1 MEPAIFTTMCMI
13 QNDEDCVL
21 VQERTGPW
29 PGLAFPGG
37 HVEPG
42 ESFVDCVK
50 REVWEETGLRLVNP
64 QLRGVKQ
71 FPTDE
76 GARYVVLLFWADRF
90 EGTLRASNEGNVFWI
105 RREELSRRRLSDSF
119 ENMIPVFEADG
130 PTEVFAVRNN
140 GVWRWE
146 TR

>member
-13 QNDEDCVL
+13 QNDEGCVL

-76 GARYVVLLFWADRF
+76 GGRPLRGAAVLGRPL
-90 EGTLRASNEGNVFWI
+90 
-105 RREELSRRRLSDSF
+105 
-119 ENMIPVFEADG
+119 
-130 PTEVFAVRNN
+130 
-140 GVWRWE
+140 
-146 TR
+146 